1 MAVRESLALLWS
13 LAGSSACRNERCQ
26 YSSDLRLDHRIT
38 LLAYLTLKCL
48 ALFSLIWIAFSIHPS
63 WGTPVL
69 IAFGILVVSLI
80 FTYRDTP
87 EGS

>member
-1 MAVRESLALLWS
+1 MEPGRQFSLQKWKVS
-13 LAGSSACRNERCQ
+13 V
-26 YSSDLRLDHRIT
+26 SDLRLDHRIT

-69 IAFGILVVSLI
+69 IALGFSW
-80 FTYRDTP
+80 
-87 EGS
+87 SA